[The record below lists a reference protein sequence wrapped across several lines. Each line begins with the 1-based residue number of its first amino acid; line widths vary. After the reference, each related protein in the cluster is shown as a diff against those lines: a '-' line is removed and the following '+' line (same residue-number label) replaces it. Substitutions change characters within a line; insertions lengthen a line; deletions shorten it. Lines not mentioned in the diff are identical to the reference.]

1 MATMTQWLEE
11 NGTEEIEVV
20 RSKFDSVGL
29 TFEIVEIALGLVRQY
44 ADAYDQER
52 ADGDE
57 RAAADLM
64 TWVLDMEWGHDAL
77 TLEGPTRQA
86 IITWAW
92 NSDLNVDSWW
102 LEGEPEDLW
111 DNLERAAY
119 CEIIRSAE
127 AAALE
132 LAEKYERAEN
142 N

>member
-29 TFEIVEIALGLVRQY
+29 TFVVVEIALGLVRQY

-64 TWVLDMEWGHDAL
+64 TWVLDMEWGHNAL